1 MNLNIFKRK
10 VPKRYV
16 TLAERKR
23 KREME
28 MQIVN
33 IIGIIFIAMI
43 VVMGIVLMVN

>member
-10 VPKRYV
+10 IPKRYV
-16 TLAERKR
+16 TIAERKR
-23 KREME
+23 RREME

-43 VVMGIVLMVN
+43 LVMGVVLMVN

>member
-16 TLAERKR
+16 TIAERKR
-23 KREME
+23 RREME

-33 IIGIIFIAMI
+33 VIGIIFIAMI
-43 VVMGIVLMVN
+43 LVMGIVLMVN

>member
-16 TLAERKR
+16 TIAERKR

-33 IIGIIFIAMI
+33 IICIIFIAMMLI
-43 VVMGIVLMVN
+43 MGVIIMVN